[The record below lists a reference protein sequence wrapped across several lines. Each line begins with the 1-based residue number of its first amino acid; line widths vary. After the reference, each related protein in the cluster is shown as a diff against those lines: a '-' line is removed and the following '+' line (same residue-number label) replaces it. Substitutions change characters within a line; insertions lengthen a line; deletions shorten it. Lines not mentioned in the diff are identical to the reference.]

1 MRKAPERGL
10 RTTRWREE
18 RGRNILTRTV
28 EKVADSN
35 RSITQIKARL
45 RHAKEGELLYRHT
58 TMKVGGPAE
67 LYVEADTAQKLVEAV
82 VAAREENVPYFVMA
96 GGSNLII
103 DDAGLSGL
111 VIRYTAS
118 NMVADNLSIGCE
130 GGLSLWSL
138 VQEAGNRGWAGLE
151 SLAGIPGSVGGA
163 VFGNAGAF
171 GYSIADIL
179 ESGIILTPANT
190 IETVERDYFRFRY
203 RHSHLKES
211 GDILLSVKLVFKL
224 GNKESLWKKM
234 EEILALRAEKHPP
247 HDWPCAGSFFKNI
260 EKPGEPYGKLAAGI
274 LLDKVGAKNLRV
286 GQAGVFYKHANIIVN
301 HGAARYADIRRLA
314 NLMRQ
319 RVKEEFGIIL
329 EEEIRYVDGS
339 GLRQR

>member
-1 MRKAPERGL
+1 M
-10 RTTRWREE
+10 
-18 RGRNILTRTV
+18 
-28 EKVADSN
+28 
-35 RSITQIKARL
+35 KARL
-45 RHAKEGELLYRHT
+45 RYSKEGELLYPHT

-67 LYVEADTAQKLVEAV
+67 LYVEADSTQKLIEAV
-82 VAAREENVPYFVMA
+82 IAARESGVPYFVMA
-96 GGSNLII
+96 GGSNLVI

-111 VIRYTAS
+111 VIRYIAS
-118 NMVADNLSIGCE
+118 NLVADDMTLGCE

-171 GYSIADIL
+171 GYSIGDIL
-179 ESGIILTPANT
+179 ESGIVLTPANAL
-190 IETVERDYFRFRY
+190 ETVGNDYFKFRY
-203 RHSHLKES
+203 RHSYLKES
-211 GDILLSVKLVFKL
+211 GDILLSVKLKFKP
-224 GNKESLWKKM
+224 GNKEALWKKM

-260 EKPGEPYGKLAAGI
+260 EKADEPYGKLAAGI
-274 LLDKVGAKNLRV
+274 LLDKVGAKNLRI
-286 GQAGVFYKHANIIVN
+286 GQAGVYFKHANIIVN
-301 HGAARYADIRRLA
+301 HGGARSADIRRLA

-319 RVKEEFGIIL
+319 KVFDAFGITL

-339 GLRQR
+339 GRKQG